1 MSALSAKNQA
11 LVQALEDVLGSK
23 VASLAE
29 HRGQLTAVIKAEHWL
44 DVAYQLRDEP
54 RLHFEQLV
62 DMCGIDY
69 LGYGDDEWETT
80 EATDTGF
87 SRGVD
92 ALGPGRFS
100 WAERPEAG
108 AIPNRFAVVVH
119 LLSLKHNRRLR
130 LRCYS
135 PDDELPVLPS
145 LIDVWNSVNWYERE
159 AFDLFGMIF
168 EGHPD
173 LRRIM
178 TDYGFI
184 GHPFRKDFPLIGN
197 VTVLYDEDKKRVVYV
212 PVEIEPR
219 VLVPRVIRRDSR
231 YVDEKLDGRE
241 AT

>member
-1 MSALSAKNQA
+1 MSAFSAKNQA
-11 LVQALEDVLGSK
+11 LVEALDDVLGSK
-23 VASLAE
+23 VDNLSE

-62 DMCGIDY
+62 DLCGIDY

-80 EATDTGF
+80 EATDSGF

-100 WAERPEAG
+100 WEERPEASS
-108 AIPNRFAVVVH
+108 IPNRFAVVVH

-219 VLVPRVIRRDSR
+219 VLVPRVIRGDSR

>member
-1 MSALSAKNQA
+1 MSAFSAKNQA

-23 VASLAE
+23 VASLSE

-62 DMCGIDY
+62 DLCGIDY

-100 WAERPEAG
+100 WAERPEANN
-108 AIPNRFAVVVH
+108 IPNRFAVVVH

>member
-1 MSALSAKNQA
+1 MSAFSPKNQA
-11 LVQALEDVLGSK
+11 LAQALDDVLGSK
-23 VASLAE
+23 VASLSE

-62 DMCGIDY
+62 DLCGMDY

-92 ALGPGRFS
+92 AMGPGRFS

-108 AIPNRFAVVVH
+108 NIPNRFAVVVH